1 MREGFDVESISSG
14 WSIDIKPALRS
25 NSRAETNGN
34 GSAQQPEESGGKST
48 SAEVISIYEN
58 TIKDPRPGNDDNRMS
73 KEAGLQIEAVN
84 NQEFLAGQLAIME
97 RLKAEEEKN
106 PETRESRNTLDRA
119 TVGRDNV
126 SGIDG
131 GGRVNEH
138 IGPVQFNMGGIQA
151 DSDGMLK
158 SSRDRDAVA
167 GDREVQIPKTPDGKA
182 QNEALAS
189 FFAGLMERG
198 ATSSPRSSIA

>member
-1 MREGFDVESISSG
+1 M
-14 WSIDIKPALRS
+14 
-25 NSRAETNGN
+25 
-34 GSAQQPEESGGKST
+34 AQQPEELGEKGTSG
-48 SAEVISIYEN
+48 EVVSIYEN
-58 TIKDPRPGNDDNRMS
+58 TIKDPRPGSDDDPMS
-73 KEAGLQIEAVN
+73 KEAGLEIEVVN
-84 NQEFLAGQLAIME
+84 NQEFLASQLAIME

-106 PETRESRNTLDRA
+106 PDTREPRNTLDRA
-119 TVGRDNV
+119 MVGRGNL

-131 GGRVNEH
+131 IGRVHEH

-151 DSDGMLK
+151 DSDGMLNRP
-158 SSRDRDAVA
+158 RDGDAVA
-167 GDREVQIPKTPDGKA
+167 GDGEVQMPKTPDGKA